1 MPTRALAG
9 RLLLEA
15 IGAVL
20 LGGCD
25 QIWGLDERPL
35 LADASA
41 EASSPDAPADAPPRD
56 CPVGANG
63 YHDFRVAD
71 CWWTFDTSALGG
83 SPAGFEGAA
92 FDGRYLYLVPSPSGV
107 VLRYDSEADFTSS
120 ASWKS
125 FDVGASL
132 GMAVSFAGAVFDGS
146 TITFAPAK
154 SSVFVQYTT
163 ALGFEDPTA
172 WEGFDPTVGA
182 GLSMAAG
189 YGGGTFDGRFL
200 YFVPDDSTYA
210 QKFDSRAAFNDPQS
224 WAAHNV
230 VAGTSSGPG
239 FFGAAYDGRYVYLAP
254 GTLLPDALG
263 ILLRYD
269 TTADFNLNASFDTFD
284 MTTVS
289 PKAAGFK
296 GAAFDGRYVYFVP
309 GGAGGDAVVLRFD
322 SHGTLADMGAWS
334 AFDLTKLG
342 SGLGRFFGAAFDG
355 QYLYVVPSGTSS
367 SGQNG
372 KMVRY
377 DTTADFSSVGSW
389 SSFDT
394 NTVQAAA
401 FQGCAFD
408 GRSLYFAPQSGSIVA
423 RFQARD
429 TATTPALPGFFG
441 SFF

>member
-1 MPTRALAG
+1 MQTSARAG
-9 RLLLEA
+9 RLLYAA
-15 IGAVL
+15 IGAFL
-20 LGGCD
+20 LVGCD
-25 QIWGLDERPL
+25 QIWGLHERPL

-41 EASSPDAPADAPPRD
+41 DASSPDAPVDAPARN
-56 CPVGANG
+56 CPAGAKG
-63 YHDFRVAD
+63 YHDFRVVD

-92 FDGRYLYLVPSPSGV
+92 FDGHYLYLVPSPSGV

-120 ASWKS
+120 ASWQS
-125 FDVGASL
+125 FDVASL
-132 GMAVSFAGAVFDGS
+132 GMPVSFAGAVFDGNS
-146 TITFAPAK
+146 ITFAPAK
-154 SSVFVQYTT
+154 SSVFVQYNT

-172 WEGFDPTVGA
+172 WTTFDPTIGA

-200 YFVPDDSTYA
+200 YFVPDDSTYG
-210 QKFDSRAAFNDPQS
+210 QKFDSHADFSNPQS

-230 VAGTSSGPG
+230 VGGAGGGPG

-254 GTLLPDALG
+254 GTLAPDALG

-269 TTADFNLNASFDTFD
+269 TTADFNLNAAFDTFD

-289 PKAAGFK
+289 AKAAGFK

-309 GGAGGDAVVLRFD
+309 GIDGVVLRFD
-322 SHGTLADMGAWS
+322 SLATLADMAAWS

-342 SGLGRFFGAAFDG
+342 SAPGHFFGAAFDG
-355 QYLYVVPSGTSS
+355 QYLYFVPSGTSS
-367 SGQNG
+367 SGHNG
-372 KMVRY
+372 EMVRY

-394 NTVQAAA
+394 NAVQAAA
-401 FQGCAFD
+401 FQGSAFD

-429 TATTPALPGFFG
+429 TAATPALPGFFG